1 MDGLH
6 QTPAGLTGRGRC
18 SHTGGSACSRW
29 SHAQAGF
36 TQSLATTFKKKYS
49 KRLVNSEAS
58 ELPQTQAA
66 VPLAQQYLPKLTAAT
81 VQTSWTAAAQMPR
94 GDFRREK
101 CSLPSNNHRRR
112 DLPMY
117 TSCPSQRQIKET
129 THLHRAQGQS
139 LFPAAVQERGR
150 QPRTPC
156 QSLPPQAEGFHLS
169 PGRCLANVPRLEHP
183 TKNLVCTRYK

>member
-1 MDGLH
+1 MGCIRRL
-6 QTPAGLTGRGRC
+6 QV
-18 SHTGGSACSRW
+18 
-29 SHAQAGF
+29 
-36 TQSLATTFKKKYS
+36 SLAVGGVPTQAAVPAASDLMTGQVLHRMLLLPLKKKYS
-49 KRLVNSEAS
+49 KKLVNSEAS

-66 VPLAQQYLPKLTAAT
+66 VPLPQQYLPKLTAAT
-81 VQTSWTAAAQMPR
+81 VQTSWTAATQMPR

-112 DLPMY
+112 DLPMH

-129 THLHRAQGQS
+129 THLHRAQGQR

-150 QPRTPC
+150 QPRKPC

-169 PGRCLANVPRLEHP
+169 PGRCLANVPRLEYP
-183 TKNLVCTRYK
+183 T